1 MEDELL
7 VGNAPVEDVPV
18 VDRPVV
24 DRPAVDIGAQESAAA
39 ARRGPAH
46 ADVAGRRVVITG
58 AGRGLGR
65 VLAAA
70 FDAAGAQLGLV
81 ARSEGALDKVA
92 GQLDGDHLVCPGDV
106 RDELF
111 NEAVADQMTE
121 RFGGVDVWIA
131 NAGVSREDPDITKLS
146 AAAWREVIDV
156 NLTGTFLGVRAAVN
170 RMGPGGRIIVTG
182 SVMGVRPHGH
192 LVAYSSSKGGV
203 HALVSSLAQQ
213 LGPRGITANA
223 VALGWFDTGL
233 GAFWQRDPGKEA
245 DIAAHTALGRWGTP
259 EDLPGV
265 YLFLA
270 SQSSA
275 YITGTTIT
283 VDGGYSLL

>member
-1 MEDELL
+1 MDEQ
-7 VGNAPVEDVPV
+7 VKDETTAGQR
-18 VDRPVV
+18 RPL
-24 DRPAVDIGAQESAAA
+24 
-39 ARRGPAH
+39 AH
-46 ADVAGRRVVITG
+46 ADVTGRRVVITG
-58 AGRGLGR
+58 AGRGLGQ

-70 FDAAGAQLGLV
+70 FDAAGAKLGLV
-81 ARSEGALDKVA
+81 ARSKPALDEVA
-92 GQLDGDHLVCPGDV
+92 GQLRGDHLVLPGDV

-111 NEAVADQMTE
+111 NETIAERMTE

-156 NLTGTFLGVRAAVN
+156 NLTGTFLGARAAVS
-170 RMGPGGRIIVTG
+170 RMGPGGRFIVTG
-182 SVMGVRPHGH
+182 SVMGVRPHGK
-192 LVAYSSSKGGV
+192 LVAYSTSKGGV

-213 LGPRGITANA
+213 FGPRGITANA

-233 GAFWQRDPGKEA
+233 GAFWHRDPAREA

-259 EDLPGV
+259 DDLPGI

-270 SQSSA
+270 SESSA

>member
-1 MEDELL
+1 MD
-7 VGNAPVEDVPV
+7 VEDDKPG
-18 VDRPVV
+18 RQGCAP
-24 DRPAVDIGAQESAAA
+24 G
-39 ARRGPAH
+39 H

-70 FDAAGAQLGLV
+70 FDAADARLALV
-81 ARSEGALDKVA
+81 ARSKPALEGVA
-92 GQLDGDHLVCPGDV
+92 RQLAGDHLVCAGDV

-111 NEAVADQMTE
+111 NETVAERMTE

-146 AAAWREVIDV
+146 PAAWREVIDT
-156 NLTGTFLGVRAAVN
+156 NLTGTFLGARAAAA
-170 RMGPGGRIIVTG
+170 RMGAGGRIIVTG
-182 SVMGVRPHGH
+182 SVLGDRPHGR
-192 LVAYSSSKGGV
+192 LAAYSASKGGV
-203 HALVSSLAQQ
+203 HALVRSLAQE

-223 VALGWFDTGL
+223 VALGWFETGL
-233 GAFWQRDPGKEA
+233 GAFWQRNGRREQ
-245 DIAAHTALGRWGTP
+245 DITEHTALGRWGTAA
-259 EDLPGV
+259 DLPGV

-270 SQSSA
+270 SAASS